1 MRVDKWLWVSRNYKT
16 RSLATEACK
25 KNWVKLDGFPIK
37 PSKEIKP
44 MDILSVKMGP
54 LTKEIQ
60 VIELAPRRLS
70 ASLAHN
76 IFRDLTPPDEQR
88 LALEKKIAI
97 KPTIMTKKGIGRPT
111 KKQRRD
117 LQEFLYPTEEN

>member
-1 MRVDKWLWVSRNYKT
+1 MRVDKWLWVSRHYKT

-54 LTKEIQ
+54 LTKVIQ
-60 VIELAPRRLS
+60 VIQLTPNRLS
-70 ASLAHN
+70 ASLAKN
-76 IFRDLTPPDEQR
+76 IYRDITTPDEKSV
-88 LALEKKIAI
+88 ALEKKFSV
-97 KPTIMTKKGIGRPT
+97 KPTILTKKGIGRPT

-117 LQEFLYPTEEN
+117 LEEFLYPTEEN